1 MGLTNGF
8 AAFAAIDETGINKFI
23 RNVALARPHY
33 LNFATAGL
41 GGGSPAIGLLPP
53 LTVPGAGIGLQYEI
67 AIEQPV
73 VDFFPQNLPLP
84 AGLTLGANQFSIT
97 TGARICVVCS
107 DRLKPD
113 QRGGALVCGTVK
125 VWGVGHPTSTPVN
138 STDKLIGLVVDAI
151 VIKDVGGLEA
161 IAECVAKDVLNALL
175 LQLRYLVKK
184 QVFGAFSFFLAAGPT
199 IADNEIKVWGNLS

>member
-1 MGLTNGF
+1 MGLTNGH
-8 AAFAAIDETGINKFI
+8 AVFAAIHETGINKFI

-41 GGGSPAIGLLPP
+41 GGGSPAVSLLPP
-53 LTVPGAGIGLQYEI
+53 LTVPGAGFGLQYEI

-107 DRLKPD
+107 DRLQSD
-113 QRGGALVCGTVK
+113 QRRGALVCGAVK
-125 VWGVGHPTSTPVN
+125 VWGVGHPTSTPVG
-138 STDKLIGLVVDAI
+138 STDRLIGLVVDNI
-151 VIKDVGGLEA
+151 VIKDVGGLEPV
-161 IAECVAKDVLNALL
+161 AECVAKDALNALL
-175 LQLRYLVKK
+175 LQLRYLVQK

-199 IADNEIKVWGNLS
+199 IADDEVKVWGNLS

>member
-8 AAFAAIDETGINKFI
+8 AVFAAIHETGINKFI

-33 LNFATAGL
+33 LNFATSGL
-41 GGGSPAIGLLPP
+41 GGGSPAVSLLPP
-53 LTVPGAGIGLQYEI
+53 LTVPGAGFGLQYEI

-73 VDFFPQNLPLP
+73 VDFFPQNLPLA

-107 DRLKPD
+107 DRLQRD
-113 QRGGALVCGTVK
+113 QRRGALVCGAVK
-125 VWGVGHPTSTPVN
+125 VWGVGHPTSTPVG
-138 STDKLIGLVVDAI
+138 STDRLIGLVVDNI
-151 VIKDVGGLEA
+151 VIKDVGGLEPV
-161 IAECVAKDVLNALL
+161 AECVAKDALNALL
-175 LQLRYLVKK
+175 LQLRYLVQK

-199 IADNEIKVWGNLS
+199 IADDEVKVWGNLS